1 MAVIDYDFLEK
12 LVARF
17 SGYKS
22 PNEAQQLILILAEK
36 EHFRSEDEER
46 TLSFLIRAEKQADKL
61 FEARAKAKKLIDAE
75 KKKQRRIDTQKK
87 IIWGAA
93 LIKAAQNNA
102 EARQAVLLLW
112 EAGLIADKDKK
123 LLQDDYDAISKPE
136 YELDEFGDPIQP
148 EPDFYE

>member
-1 MAVIDYDFLEK
+1 MAVIDYDYLEK

-22 PNEAQQLILILAEK
+22 PNEAQQLILLLAEK

-46 TLSFLIRAEKQADKL
+46 ALSFLIRAEKQADKL

-93 LIKAAQNNA
+93 LIKAAQNNE

-112 EAGLIADKDKK
+112 EAGLIADKDKP
-123 LLQDDYDAISKPE
+123 LLQGDYDAILNPE

-148 EPDFYE
+148 EPDFY

>member
-12 LVARF
+12 LVVRF

-22 PNEAQQLILILAEK
+22 PNEAQQLILLLAEK

-93 LIKAAQNNA
+93 LMKAAQNNSA

-123 LLQDDYDAISKPE
+123 LLQDDYDAILNPE

-148 EPDFYE
+148 EPDFY

>member
-22 PNEAQQLILILAEK
+22 PNEAQQLILLLAEK

-93 LIKAAQNNA
+93 LMKAAQNNSA

-123 LLQDDYDAISKPE
+123 LLQDDYDAISKPKDKLGE
-136 YELDEFGDPIQP
+136 HN
-148 EPDFYE
+148 EPQSPP

>member
-1 MAVIDYDFLEK
+1 MAVIDYDYLEK

-36 EHFRSEDEER
+36 EHLRSEDEER

-61 FEARAKAKKLIDAE
+61 FEARAKAKRLIDAE
-75 KKKQRRIDTQKK
+75 KKKARQRETQKK

-93 LIKAAQNNA
+93 LIKAAQNNS

-112 EAGLIADKDKK
+112 ETGLIADKDKK

-136 YELDEFGDPIQP
+136 YKLGEHS
-148 EPDFYE
+148 EPQSPS

>member
-22 PNEAQQLILILAEK
+22 PNEAQQLILLLAEK

-93 LIKAAQNNA
+93 LIKAAQNNE

-112 EAGLIADKDKK
+112 EAGADKDKK
-123 LLQDDYDAISKPE
+123 LLQDDYDAISKPKDKLGE
-136 YELDEFGDPIQP
+136 HN
-148 EPDFYE
+148 EPQSPP

>member
-1 MAVIDYDFLEK
+1 MAVIDYDYLEK

-61 FEARAKAKKLIDAE
+61 FDARAKAKKLIDAE
-75 KKKQRRIDTQKK
+75 KKKQRQKDTQKK

-93 LIKAAQNNA
+93 LIKAAENNE
-102 EARQAVLLLW
+102 EARQAVFLLW
-112 EAGLIADKDKK
+112 KAGLIADKDKA
-123 LLQDDYDAISKPE
+123 LLQDDYDAILNPE
-136 YELDEFGDPIQP
+136 YKLDEYGDPIQP
-148 EPDFYE
+148 EPDFY

>member
-1 MAVIDYDFLEK
+1 MAVIDYDYLDK

-36 EHFRSEDEER
+36 EHFRLEDEES

-61 FEARAKAKKLIDAE
+61 FEARAKAKRLIDAE
-75 KKKQRRIDTQKK
+75 KKKARQRDTQKK

-102 EARQAVLLLW
+102 EARQAVFLLW
-112 EAGLIADKDKK
+112 EAGLIADKDKP
-123 LLQDDYDAISKPE
+123 LLQDDYDAILNPE
-136 YELDEFGDPIQP
+136 YEFDEFGDPIQP
-148 EPDFYE
+148 EPDFY

>member
-1 MAVIDYDFLEK
+1 MAVIDYDYLEK

-87 IIWGAA
+87 IVWGSA
-93 LIKAAQNNA
+93 LIKAAKSN
-102 EARQAVLLLW
+102 EKARQAVYLLW
-112 EAGLIADKDKK
+112 EAGFIADTDKT
-123 LLQDDYDAISKPE
+123 LLREQYEAIRNADD
-136 YELDEFGDPIQP
+136 ELDEHG
-148 EPDFYE
+148 EPLRPF